1 MQNWFAI
8 MQDKTDWNSYLYFL
22 KVAET
27 GNLNAAAR
35 NLGVNHS
42 TVFRRLNDLEKRLNV
57 RLFERSR
64 KGYTLT
70 EAGEEIHSR
79 VEHIE
84 DQIYEIQRKLLGR
97 DIHLSGNL
105 KISTTDTIGYYW
117 LPPFIRVF
125 KELYPEILIDLDIQI
140 RFTNLSKR
148 EADIVIPAMNMQPD
162 YMVGR
167 KLAKIYFHLYASKS
181 YVKKH
186 GRPATVADFPL
197 YRFLVP
203 NEALATVS
211 ASMWLRKHVP
221 AHCVA
226 ASSDKLS
233 TLFKFAQQD
242 MGITALPHYVGDSDE
257 QMVRL
262 MELPE
267 DCHRNVWI
275 LTHPDLRN
283 TARVKAFMQFMYQC
297 VKNESPDSIAPM
309 LSQELPTGLIG

>member
-1 MQNWFAI
+1 M
-8 MQDKTDWNSYLYFL
+8 
-22 KVAET
+22 
-27 GNLNAAAR
+27 
-35 NLGVNHS
+35 
-42 TVFRRLNDLEKRLNV
+42 
-57 RLFERSR
+57 
-64 KGYTLT
+64 
-70 EAGEEIHSR
+70 
-79 VEHIE
+79 
-84 DQIYEIQRKLLGR
+84 
-97 DIHLSGNL
+97 
-105 KISTTDTIGYYW
+105 
-117 LPPFIRVF
+117 
-125 KELYPEILIDLDIQI
+125 
-140 RFTNLSKR
+140 
-148 EADIVIPAMNMQPD
+148 
-162 YMVGR
+162 
-167 KLAKIYFHLYASKS
+167 KIYFHLYASKS